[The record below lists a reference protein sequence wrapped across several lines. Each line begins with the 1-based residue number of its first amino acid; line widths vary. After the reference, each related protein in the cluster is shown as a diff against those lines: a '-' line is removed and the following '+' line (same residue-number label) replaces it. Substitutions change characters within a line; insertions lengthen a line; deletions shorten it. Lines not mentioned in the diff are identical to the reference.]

1 MNTNTAIK
9 DESNEAVSRRSYLF
23 EGMKSAVPI
32 AVGYVPIAIAFGLLS
47 KSSGIPNYFSILMSL
62 MVFAGASQFMA
73 VNLISI
79 GISPFE
85 IIAAVFILNL
95 RHFLMSASI
104 SQRIEKGLSV
114 KWQVLLSFGITD
126 ETFTIASLRKERELN
141 RMFLL
146 GLNTL
151 SLASWVC
158 GTAVGIFLGGA
169 LPESLRASMG
179 IALYSMFIGLLI
191 PSLGKSMPVLVVTL
205 IAVIFHSMLQY
216 MPVFSNPSSG
226 WGIIISTVIASAA
239 GAFLFKEGV
248 NHNE

>member
-1 MNTNTAIK
+1 MNSSTAVK
-9 DESNEAVSRRSYLF
+9 DEGFEAVSRRWYLV
-23 EGMKSAVPI
+23 EGMKSAFPI
-32 AVGYVPIAIAFGLLS
+32 AVGYIPIAIAFGLLS
-47 KSSGIPNYFSILMSL
+47 KSSGIPNYISILMSF

-79 GISPFE
+79 GISPIE

-104 SQRIEKGLSV
+104 SQRVEKGSSV
-114 KWQVLLSFGITD
+114 KWQALLSFGITD
-126 ETFTIASLRKERELN
+126 ETFTVASLRKERELN

-151 SLASWVC
+151 SFASWVC
-158 GTAVGIFLGGA
+158 GTAAGIFLGGA
-169 LPESLRASMG
+169 LPESLQASMG
-179 IALYSMFIGLLI
+179 IALYAMFIGLLI
-191 PSLGKSMPVLVVTL
+191 PSLRKSKPVLIVTL
-205 IAVIFHSMLQY
+205 IAVIFHSLLHY
-216 MPVFSNPSSG
+216 MPVFSNLSSG

-239 GAFLFKEGV
+239 GALLFGEGV